1 MRNMRNRMRKF
12 IGDKQFYKMVLA
24 VAVPIMIQNGITN
37 FVSLLDNIMVG
48 RVGTE
53 EMSGVSIVNQLIFVF
68 NLCVFG
74 GVSGAGVFT
83 AQFFGQKNNEGV
95 RNTFRFKMI
104 ASVLITIIFTIAFL
118 LFGEQLIEL
127 YLHDAEDGLDLVKT
141 AKSAKEYLLII
152 IIGLIPFGIVQT
164 YVSTLRE
171 TGQTFL
177 PMLAGMIAV
186 FVNLILNTILIF
198 GNLGAPKLGVQGAAI
213 ATVASRFVELLI
225 VVIWTHKNKIKNAYI
240 VGIYKTF
247 KIPKA
252 LAWKIIVK
260 GTPLLLNEGLWAAGM
275 ATITQCYSLRGMS
288 VVAALNISS
297 TIANLFNV
305 VFIALGCSV
314 SIVVGQKLGA
324 GEIEEA
330 KDSAGKMIFFAVTS
344 CIAVALVMVIVGR
357 FFPYI
362 YNVTDYVREI
372 AVGLI
377 VITACVMPMQA
388 YLHATYF
395 TLRSGGKT
403 LITFLFDSCY
413 MWVIAIPFAFVLS
426 RYTDLPILVLYLLV
440 QLADSIKCIVGFIL
454 LRSGIWANNI
464 VAQDGE

>member
-1 MRNMRNRMRKF
+1 MIRKLKSL
-12 IGDKQFYKMVLA
+12 IGDKKFYMMVLA

-83 AQFFGQKNNEGV
+83 AQFFGQKNMQGV
-95 RNTFRFKMI
+95 QHTFRFKMV
-104 ASVLITIIFTIAFL
+104 ASILITVIFSVVFL
-118 LFGEQLIEL
+118 LFGDELIKL
-127 YLHDAEDGLDLVKT
+127 YLHDVEDGVDLVKT
-141 AKSAKEYLLII
+141 AQSAKDYLLII

-171 TGQTFL
+171 TGQTLL
-177 PMLAGMIAV
+177 PMIAGMIAV

-198 GNLGAPKLGVQGAAI
+198 GNLGAPKLGVAGAAI
-213 ATVASRFVELLI
+213 ATVTSRYVELLI
-225 VVIWTHKNKIKNAYI
+225 VVLWTHKNKIKNAYI

-275 ATITQCYSLRGMS
+275 AMITQCYSLRGMS

-324 GEIEEA
+324 GELEEA
-330 KDSAGKMIFFAVTS
+330 KDCANKMIFFAVSS
-344 CIAVALVMVIVGR
+344 CVGIALIMIGVGR

-362 YNVTDYVREI
+362 YNVTDNVKEI
-372 AVGLI
+372 AIGLI
-377 VITACVMPMQA
+377 IISACVMPMQA

-403 LITFLFDSCY
+403 IVTFLFDSCY

-426 RYTDLPILVLYLLV
+426 RYTDLPILLLYLLV
-440 QLADSIKCIVGFIL
+440 QLADSIKCVVGFIL
-454 LRSGIWANNI
+454 IKSGIWVNNI